1 MAYIFIFICELSI
14 IMLSEEVQPQHCLDT
29 VIVILLIFLLMCFN
43 SSAMVEL
50 IINCRKVTHTHARA
64 AVVQC
69 TVKTRCESAPPK
81 KIGSTARP
89 LSCIKK
95 CPTSPQKGHILP
107 FPRTF
112 WRNWDHPQVG
122 QTSAHP
128 AHPKWACRLTRWAGY
143 RRISCL
149 PNCFLTVR
157 KQHTGA
163 DQALEGCRTSWA
175 NRRFWAGPQGGASA
189 ENALGAAVAA
199 DCEQRVNN
207 IKRLC
212 V

>member
-1 MAYIFIFICELSI
+1 MAYIYICELSI
-14 IMLSEEVQPQHCLDT
+14 IMLSEEVQPQHCL
-29 VIVILLIFLLMCFN
+29 N
-43 SSAMVEL
+43 SNCNSAHFSLNVFQFFGHGRAHHQL
-50 IINCRKVTHTHARA
+50 QKSYTHTHARA